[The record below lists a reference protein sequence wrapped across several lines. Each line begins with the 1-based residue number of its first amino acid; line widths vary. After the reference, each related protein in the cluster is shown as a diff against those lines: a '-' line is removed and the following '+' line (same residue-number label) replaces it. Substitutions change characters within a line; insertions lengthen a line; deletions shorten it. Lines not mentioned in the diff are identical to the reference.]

1 MELFPAEVER
11 RRTEPVWKME
21 TLFLFAIA
29 LLSFVRSFVGHGVA
43 SDPLRRL
50 LQHRDTTSNS
60 EIKAM
65 MFILLGEEDEEEDRS
80 SFFPL

>member
-1 MELFPAEVER
+1 
-11 RRTEPVWKME
+11 
-21 TLFLFAIA
+21 
-29 LLSFVRSFVGHGVA
+29 LLSFVRSLVGRGVA

>member
-1 MELFPAEVER
+1 
-11 RRTEPVWKME
+11 
-21 TLFLFAIA
+21 
-29 LLSFVRSFVGHGVA
+29 LLSFVRSFVGRGVA
-43 SDPLRRL
+43 SDPLCRL
-50 LQHRDTTSNS
+50 LQHRDTISNS